1 MLEEEL
7 NRERSKSSQY
17 GDGAENSI
25 TKKQLLNKD
34 KQIES
39 LREFIEKLE
48 KQLEETRREL
58 SLQRG
63 RQDMIPQIQQLKRDL
78 AHTARLL
85 EGQRKAN

>member
-1 MLEEEL
+1 MNRSLENQKAGYKMLEEEL

-48 KQLEETRREL
+48 K
-58 SLQRG
+58 
-63 RQDMIPQIQQLKRDL
+63 
-78 AHTARLL
+78 
-85 EGQRKAN
+85 